1 MDALYA
7 TAAGIPAFLL
17 YFIVALVFAAVF
29 AGLYVQITPQH
40 EISLI
45 RDGKRAAAI
54 SFAGALIGF
63 ALPLAKSIEQS
74 RNLADMLVWSAVAL
88 LVQLLAFFIASL
100 VAPGLGRRISAGDE
114 AAAIVAAAVAIGIG
128 LLNAACMTY

>member
-1 MDALYA
+1 MDDLYSA
-7 TAAGIPAFLL
+7 AAGIPAFLL
-17 YFIVALVFAAVF
+17 YFVVALLFAALF
-29 AGLYVQITPQH
+29 TGLYIQITPQR

-74 RNLADMLVWSAVAL
+74 RNLAH
-88 LVQLLAFFIASL
+88 LLAFFIASL

-114 AAAIVAAAVAIGIG
+114 AAAITAAAVALGVG

>member
-29 AGLYVQITPQH
+29 TGLYIQITPQH